1 MGLSAEHRGRI
12 QAQGASLEESVS
24 WRQEHP
30 LTAEDA
36 KKMVTELKGKLNKR
50 DLALRKDAF
59 QKAEKF
65 ITNASKC
72 GGADAPVSKTFMV
85 KDTKHERVDIEIIS
99 GKAFLE

>member
-1 MGLSAEHRGRI
+1 MKPTASAATGL
-12 QAQGASLEESVS
+12 
-24 WRQEHP
+24 
-30 LTAEDA
+30 
-36 KKMVTELKGKLNKR
+36 
-50 DLALRKDAF
+50 
-59 QKAEKF
+59 KF